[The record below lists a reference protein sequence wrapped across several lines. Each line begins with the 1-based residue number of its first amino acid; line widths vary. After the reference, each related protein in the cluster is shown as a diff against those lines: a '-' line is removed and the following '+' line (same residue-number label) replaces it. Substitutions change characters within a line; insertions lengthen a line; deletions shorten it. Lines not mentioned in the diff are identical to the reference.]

1 MVDIDGEGWYGNL
14 VYGGEGDDTFIVR
27 SGFTDPSGGTYGQ
40 SSLGIYGGP
49 GNDTF
54 KQGTDDYGSILGL
67 SATTV
72 LYGNEGNDKFE
83 KFINT
88 DDADDAM
95 NTIAINGGEGDDK
108 IGGAANFYG
117 IALYGEEGNDV
128 IYGGEAEDML
138 TLITAD
144 LGEGDDAFFGRS
156 GGYGHTVD
164 GGDGNDKI
172 FGPNNVSV
180 TNMYGLVT
188 LNGDAGDDIIDF
200 GDYNDIH

>member
-1 MVDIDGEGWYGNL
+1 
-14 VYGGEGDDTFIVR
+14 
-27 SGFTDPSGGTYGQ
+27 
-40 SSLGIYGGP
+40 
-49 GNDTF
+49 
-54 KQGTDDYGSILGL
+54 
-67 SATTV
+67 
-72 LYGNEGNDKFE
+72 
-83 KFINT
+83 
-88 DDADDAM
+88 M
-95 NTIAINGGEGDDK
+95 NTIAIYGGEGDDK

-128 IYGGEAEDML
+128 IYGGEAEDMI

-144 LGEGDDAFFGRS
+144 LGEGDDTFFGGS

-180 TNMYGLVT
+180 TNMYGSVT